1 MGMSWTCE
9 QTEARLSDYLD
20 GVLNPAELAEFTAHV
35 PSCVRCAPLVAS
47 VSDLLTGLHGMEQI
61 AEPPRLVY
69 SILDKTL
76 GPREAVTGW
85 RAMLAW
91 VRGAASIRLAYGAL
105 SVAATLII
113 LVTASGFNWR
123 HPKLSDLKPTAIY
136 LNANRTA
143 HLAYGRSAK
152 FVNDLRV
159 VNEIQ
164 SPVRDVLYCEDCLA
178 NVMGMSVTPA
188 IVPAPGVSAAP
199 NIGAPGTPVASGL
212 GPSPLLAF
220 FLGFLPGLGAFYNEQ
235 YGKGIIHLAIFLFLF
250 IMGVDGAVSGGGE
263 AAVWGCIFSPSG
275 C

>member
-85 RAMLAW
+85 RSMLAW
-91 VRGAASIRLAYGAL
+91 GRGAASIRLAYGAL

-113 LVTASGFNWR
+113 LATASGFNWR
-123 HPKLSDLKPTAIY
+123 HPKLTDLKPTAIY

-164 SPVRDVLYCEDCLA
+164 SRLREDSDLRANPESTLPQTSPQKQPGSSDGSKPATDRKSTRLNSSHANISYAVFCLKKKKA
-178 NVMGMSVTPA
+178 LDLLPAHDHPPTHLPA
-188 IVPAPGVSAAP
+188 IRRAAL
-199 NIGAPGTPVASGL
+199 ASTR
-212 GPSPLLAF
+212 
-220 FLGFLPGLGAFYNEQ
+220 
-235 YGKGIIHLAIFLFLF
+235 
-250 IMGVDGAVSGGGE
+250 
-263 AAVWGCIFSPSG
+263 
-275 C
+275 

>member
-20 GVLNPAELAEFTAHV
+20 GVLNPAELSQFTAHV
-35 PSCVRCAPLVAS
+35 PSCARCAPLVAS
-47 VSDLLTGLHGMEQI
+47 VSDLLTGLHGLEQI

-69 SILDKTL
+69 SILDKAL

-113 LVTASGFNWR
+113 LATASGLSWR
-123 HPKLSDLKPTAIY
+123 HPKLSDLKPATIY
-136 LNANRTA
+136 LKANQTA
-143 HLAYGRSAK
+143 HRTYGRSVK

-164 SPVRDVLYCEDCLA
+164 SRLRDENDLRANPESTIPESSPQKQPGSTDGSKPTTPRQQNRANDLVRHVEVLAIALP
-178 NVMGMSVTPA
+178 SVCA
-188 IVPAPGVSAAP
+188 
-199 NIGAPGTPVASGL
+199 GL
-212 GPSPLLAF
+212 G
-220 FLGFLPGLGAFYNEQ
+220 GL
-235 YGKGIIHLAIFLFLF
+235 
-250 IMGVDGAVSGGGE
+250 
-263 AAVWGCIFSPSG
+263 
-275 C
+275 